1 MFSIMHRLFLSEL
14 LKISN
19 FLLARFCFDLLSA
32 SIVQRLEFIVRA
44 CQEAGKLSC
53 QIRLLTPGNLHG
65 FEGRVQPLWRS
76 RLEFS
81 ARSKSLS

>member
-14 LKISN
+14 LNISK
-19 FLLARFCFDLLSA
+19 FLFARFRFDLLFA
-32 SIVQRLEFIVRA
+32 SIAQRLEFIVHA
-44 CQEAGKLSC
+44 CQEASKLSC
-53 QIRLLTPGNLHG
+53 QIRLLIPGNLHG
-65 FEGRVQPLWRS
+65 FEGRVQPLWRT